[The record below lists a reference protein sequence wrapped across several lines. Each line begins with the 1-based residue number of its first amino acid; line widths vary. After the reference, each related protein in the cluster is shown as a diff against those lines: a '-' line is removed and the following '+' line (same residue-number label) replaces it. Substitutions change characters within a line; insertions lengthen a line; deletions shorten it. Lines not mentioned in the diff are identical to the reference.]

1 MERKGFAELRLASG
15 PVPHYKEIVAITKPI
30 IEILIEEFGTE
41 EVIKRFSD
49 AAWFHCY
56 ACLVGFE
63 WNYSGM
69 TTVTIK
75 ALKDALKNS
84 NLPLKVFGGKGEES
98 KAIYEIEKEEIK
110 NKEELKKASIL
121 SCKVDSAELQDG
133 YNLYFHSIIA
143 DEKGNFT
150 IINQKMSIEKQ
161 MVRRFHWIENPKVFE
176 EEPHSFSIGK
186 KEDFVIN
193 LLSKDSREARKTILD
208 IVKDY
213 SAEKL
218 EKTFLMLDKRNC
230 KLTDFI
236 EMKNLEIIKLP
247 YYFRF
252 PKKIDKKAYEIARN
266 AESFEEF
273 LMQKGIGK
281 ELVRGLAYV
290 ANIIYGSKISWKDP
304 IKFTYAHG
312 TKAGK
317 PYFVDKERML
327 REAEILRQAVEEA
340 KIGNREKLNALRR
353 LAKVVEL

>member
-15 PVPHYKEIVAITKPI
+15 PVPHYNEIVKITKPI
-30 IEILIEEFGTE
+30 IEILVEEFGSE
-41 EVIKRFSD
+41 EVVKRFSD

-75 ALKDALKNS
+75 ALKDALKDS
-84 NLPLKVFGGKGEES
+84 NLPIKVFGGKGV
-98 KAIYEIEKEEIK
+98 KATEEIEKTEIK
-110 NKEELKKASIL
+110 NKEELKRASIL

-150 IINQKMSIEKQ
+150 IINQKMSTEKQ
-161 MVRRFHWIENPKVFE
+161 LVRRFHWISNTKIFE

-193 LLSKDSREARKTILD
+193 LLSKESRETRKAILD

-218 EKTFLMLDKRNC
+218 EKTFLMLDRKNT
-230 KLTDFI
+230 KITDFI
-236 EMKNLEIIKLP
+236 EMKNIEIIKLP
-247 YYFRF
+247 YYFHF
-252 PKKIDKKAYEIARN
+252 PKKFDKKAYEIARN
-266 AESFEEF
+266 AQNFEEF
-273 LMQKGIGK
+273 LMQRGIGK
-281 ELVRGLAYV
+281 ELIRGLAYV
-290 ANIIYGSKISWKDP
+290 ANIIYGTKISWKDP

-317 PYFVDKERML
+317 PYYVDRERMIK
-327 REAEILRQAVEEA
+327 EAEILMQAIKEA
-340 KIGNREKLNALRR
+340 KLGNKEKLNAIKR
-353 LAKVVEL
+353 LSKIVE